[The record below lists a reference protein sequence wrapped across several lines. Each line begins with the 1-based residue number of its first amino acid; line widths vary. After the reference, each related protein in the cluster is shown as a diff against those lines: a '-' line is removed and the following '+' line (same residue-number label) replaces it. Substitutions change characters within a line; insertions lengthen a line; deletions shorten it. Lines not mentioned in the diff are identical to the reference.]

1 VPTAKKKTT
10 KEIDL
15 RSLARGYTD
24 VCVRRLGG
32 WATAKP
38 DAEGNPTVDPEI
50 QIRAIGMLLDR
61 GWGKPNQPVTGEDG
75 GDIKFTIRTIIEG
88 TKK

>member
-1 VPTAKKKTT
+1 MPTARKKTT

-15 RSLARGYTD
+15 RSLARAYTD
-24 VCVRRLGG
+24 ASVRRLGA
-32 WATAKP
+32 WATAAP
-38 DAEGNPTVDPEI
+38 GSGIDPEI

-61 GWGKPNQPVTGEDG
+61 GWGKPAQPVTGEDG